1 MLSEAQVAALKNKG
15 QESAVAVDNFEIWAC
30 SLRKQAQLQ
39 QYVCCADH
47 PVFYTTSLIF
57 SAPAIVLIVWLH
69 KKRARRPQHSKFA
82 LTCTDILDC
91 SSQLRHVLTY
101 SQHMLHKQRATSRT
115 QMRTFPASVQIA
127 ASLAC
132 NKRALGTAARARAM
146 AIFYRLLGPKQPE

>member
-1 MLSEAQVAALKNKG
+1 MPWTILKSGPDRYVNKHNY
-15 QESAVAVDNFEIWAC
+15 SNMFAVRATQSI
-30 SLRKQAQLQ
+30 
-39 QYVCCADH
+39 
-47 PVFYTTSLIF
+47 YTTSLIF

-91 SSQLRHVLTY
+91 RSQLRHVLTY

-115 QMRTFPASVQIA
+115 QMRTLPASVQIA

>member
-1 MLSEAQVAALKNKG
+1 MLPWTILKSGPARYVNKHNY
-15 QESAVAVDNFEIWAC
+15 SNMFAVRATQSI
-30 SLRKQAQLQ
+30 
-39 QYVCCADH
+39 
-47 PVFYTTSLIF
+47 YTTSLIF

-91 SSQLRHVLTY
+91 RSQLRHVLTY

-115 QMRTFPASVQIA
+115 QMRAFPASVHIA